1 MKACIYARVSSEKQ
15 VDKDLSI
22 KAQIKELK
30 KYAAANGHL
39 IVNIFVDEAKSAK
52 TANRPAFQD
61 MINHV
66 RQKNPPFEL
75 ILVWKL
81 SRFARKRED
90 SIVYKSLLRK
100 KGIQVVS
107 INEQIDDTP
116 AGKMLEGILEVVDE
130 FYSNNLSSDTVRG
143 MKENASRG
151 YYNGGI
157 IPLGYRPKKIKV
169 GTNNKSKYEIDPT
182 SSKIIKDIYD
192 MYLKGN
198 GAKDIAMKLNKKCP
212 ALSRWSKNRI
222 LYILKNEAYTG
233 TFVWNKNSS
242 VNDNNVVRVKGSHPA
257 IIAEKD
263 FLKVQKMI
271 YSRRPKTIN
280 PKLLKTENILN
291 GLIYC
296 GSCKKAFSSNSAK
309 SGNFHYYLCSTKS
322 KSGKSACNQKA
333 LNVDKFDSFIIKVI
347 KDRIITEENVR
358 KLVHLVREELESLIE
373 KYTSDLIYI
382 DHALEDKKKRVD
394 KLFDTIET
402 SDLDISDITPRIK
415 RLNAEIEKL
424 EEDKAKLELRISR
437 NDFPDLDD
445 TELEPYIKDFTRT
458 LNMGSLFEKK
468 SFIRSF
474 IKRIWI
480 DYPTATIE
488 YTVPINKGNG
498 PDNGKKEV
506 LALAKN
512 GLPSKTTV
520 SQIS

>member
-22 KAQIKELK
+22 KAQVKELK
-30 KYAAANGHL
+30 KYAAANRHS

-61 MINHV
+61 MIGQV

-90 SIVYKSLLRK
+90 SIIYKSLLRK

-130 FYSNNLSSDTVRG
+130 FYSNNLASDTMRG

-151 YYNGGI
+151 FYNGGI
-157 IPLGYRPKKIKV
+157 VPLGYRSKKVTV
-169 GTNNKSKYEIDPT
+169 GTNTKSRFEIDPA
-182 SSKIIKDIYD
+182 SSRVIKDIFD
-192 MYLKGN
+192 MYIKGK
-198 GAKDIAMKLNKKCP
+198 GAKDIAMKLNRECP
-212 ALSRWSKNRI
+212 NLSRWSKNRI
-222 LYILKNEAYTG
+222 LYILRNETYTG
-233 TFVWNKNSS
+233 TFVWNRNSS
-242 VNDNNVVRVKGSHPA
+242 VNDNEVIRVKGSHPA
-257 IIAEKD
+257 IIPEED
-263 FLKVQKMI
+263 FAKVQKMI
-271 YSRRPKTIN
+271 YSRRPKITN
-280 PKLLKTENILN
+280 PKVLKTENILN

-322 KSGKSACNQKA
+322 KSGKSQCSQKS

-347 KDRIITEENVR
+347 KDRILTEENVR
-358 KLVHLVREELESLIE
+358 ELIFIIKEELESLKE

-382 DHALEDKKKRVD
+382 DHALEEKKRRVD

-415 RLNAEIEKL
+415 RLNSEVEKL
-424 EEDKAKLELRISR
+424 EEDRLKLEAKISQR
-437 NDFPDLDD
+437 EFPDLDD
-445 TELEPYIKDFTRT
+445 DELKPYIKDFTRI
-458 LNMGSLFEKK
+458 LSMGSIFEQK

-480 DYPTATIE
+480 DYPTATVE

-498 PDNGKKEV
+498 QDNGKKEV

-512 GLPSKTTV
+512 GLPSDSFFMT
-520 SQIS
+520 